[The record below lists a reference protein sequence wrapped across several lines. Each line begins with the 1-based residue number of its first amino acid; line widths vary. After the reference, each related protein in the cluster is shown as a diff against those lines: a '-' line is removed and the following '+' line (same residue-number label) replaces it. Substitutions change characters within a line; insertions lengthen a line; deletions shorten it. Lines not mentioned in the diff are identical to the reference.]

1 MPLPEIEAQMTDSSP
16 ITGAIVDYG
25 LGNLF
30 SVRQACERA
39 GIRAVITSSGNDIL
53 NAHVVL
59 LPGVGSYG
67 EAMATLHR
75 LDLVDVLKKV
85 ASSDKPLVG
94 ICLGAQLLMTESY
107 EFGKQEGLKVI
118 EGSVV
123 RLGNSKES
131 NRRLKVPQV
140 GWNRIYPATDWT
152 NTLLDG
158 VAAGEYM
165 YFVHSFVI
173 QPRDKNLVLSTS
185 RYGHIEFC
193 SSLRYRNIFACQ
205 FHPERSGPEG
215 LKVYYNLAKEI
226 RRRKQGEPE

>member
-1 MPLPEIEAQMTDSSP
+1 
-16 ITGAIVDYG
+16 
-25 LGNLF
+25 
-30 SVRQACERA
+30 
-39 GIRAVITSSGNDIL
+39 
-53 NAHVVL
+53 
-59 LPGVGSYG
+59 
-67 EAMATLHR
+67 
-75 LDLVDVLKKV
+75 
-85 ASSDKPLVG
+85 
-94 ICLGAQLLMTESY
+94 MTESY